1 MRTLEEI
8 EKAVTKLTPEQIA
21 KFRAWFE
28 EFQERAFDEQIE
40 RDVEAGKLDRL
51 AEEALR
57 AHREGRSREL

>member
-1 MRTLEEI
+1 MTTLEEI
-8 EKAVTKLTPEQIA
+8 EQAVTKLTPEQIA

-28 EFQERAFDEQIE
+28 EFQERALDEQIE
-40 RDVEAGKLDRL
+40 RDVKAGKLDRL